1 MEEEINVYKAMCQD
15 KRSKWLRINNVKKK
29 RAKWGGTVIKSQ
41 AKKICIQM
49 LFKNNNT
56 TATVSLLLES

>member
-29 RAKWGGTVIKSQ
+29 ELNEEA
-41 AKKICIQM
+41 
-49 LFKNNNT
+49 L
-56 TATVSLLLES
+56 